1 MTKLAYPI
9 RSQLVYDGDSTFVN
23 YVGEAAFGVSESA
36 AFWRIKRITYTGSSL
51 KIDWADGNDA
61 FDNIWA
67 DRTTLAY
74 S

>member
-9 RSQLVYDGDSTFVN
+9 RSQLVYDGDSTSVN
-23 YVGEAAFGVSESA
+23 YVGEAAFGVA
-36 AFWRIKRITYTGSSL
+36 QDAPFWRIKRITYTGNSL

-61 FDNIWA
+61 FDNIW
-67 DRTTLAY
+67 DNRGSLNY